1 MMSHGNPHSA
11 TSLTAT
17 NGKLVE
23 GSKEQI
29 HLANATG
36 PLLPVR
42 INGGSSIKEK
52 QSLVKKLGTSS
63 TAFIGPVCR
72 PPKPVQRPPKP
83 KKVKRLP
90 KNNIEETLS
99 EFYKELEEI
108 EPSDYPDGL
117 NPVDITHNPPTVKYG
132 PSASHD
138 WNKPNH
144 MTRPHWHDN
153 EPYQPR
159 RPITSGPNYGPDSY
173 GPYFQSCEN
182 HWQPPPPF
190 HCQPYPMFHRPPHS
204 LPPPPPIPGLPPPPP
219 AGHQYHPKEDCSQKV
234 PPSHRFPA
242 PDGYSKSFDLGVHGF
257 PSHNSNRDGGS
268 YGWHGDR
275 IGQQSFPQ
283 HGSSEWQQRFDRGPV
298 PRQQENNHQQ
308 PEDTTSN
315 YDPSLVLILM
325 RGAPG
330 SGKSTRA
337 RELLSTGS
345 NGLVL
350 STDDYFSQENGYLY
364 DPGLLGE
371 AHNWNQIRV
380 GMFLK
385 DSWRFAGPIFN
396 VDCVSSPSS
405 VLTSIQFPHSLCL
418 AEPDSEMSFSVLHM
432 KGCHPVIEPS
442 ADHSGS
448 HVKWHV
454 SSLSPVGPIVQ
465 SKQPVEH
472 HGVVLVYK
480 ERTGSNSYSF
490 HLPGHQQLL
499 RHQGHLERGSL
510 LKRSYLKV
518 EKPPTCKLDERRY
531 RLTSEPE
538 EISALRKR
546 SYSTS
551 EEETRKK
558 KPRWEDVSDGVRTEL
573 SPKQLMQVAKSL
585 GKEWKQVSIICLGLT
600 LKHVEDIQASEDDV
614 LMQRFKVLERW
625 KADRPKGQAT
635 AVHLLHCLQELDDLP
650 NEVSQTL
657 QDMMDSK
664 DDK

>member
-1 MMSHGNPHSA
+1 DDDIPAQDPKDKLTEVGNTNGSDNAGTSAEESSNEEEDDEDSGEESDSSVEKEDESEEPEEEGLNNESDPVVNTEISLSKDTPLIVCCEKCKGVQQSHGNDVVTPRKISKGRLQVQLEGEG
-11 TSLTAT
+11 TYECSVT
-17 NGKLVE
+17 GLVFE
-23 GSKEQI
+23 
-29 HLANATG
+29 
-36 PLLPVR
+36 V
-42 INGGSSIKEK
+42 
-52 QSLVKKLGTSS
+52 
-63 TAFIGPVCR
+63 
-72 PPKPVQRPPKP
+72 
-83 KKVKRLP
+83 
-90 KNNIEETLS
+90 S
-99 EFYKELEEI
+99 E
-108 EPSDYPDGL
+108 
-117 NPVDITHNPPTVKYG
+117 
-132 PSASHD
+132 
-138 WNKPNH
+138 
-144 MTRPHWHDN
+144 R
-153 EPYQPR
+153 
-159 RPITSGPNYGPDSY
+159 
-173 GPYFQSCEN
+173 
-182 HWQPPPPF
+182 
-190 HCQPYPMFHRPPHS
+190 
-204 LPPPPPIPGLPPPPP
+204 
-219 AGHQYHPKEDCSQKV
+219 
-234 PPSHRFPA
+234 
-242 PDGYSKSFDLGVHGF
+242 
-257 PSHNSNRDGGS
+257 
-268 YGWHGDR
+268 
-275 IGQQSFPQ
+275 
-283 HGSSEWQQRFDRGPV
+283 
-298 PRQQENNHQQ
+298 
-308 PEDTTSN
+308 
-315 YDPSLVLILM
+315 VLI
-325 RGAPG
+325 RY
-330 SGKSTRA
+330 S
-337 RELLSTGS
+337 
-345 NGLVL
+345 VL
-350 STDDYFSQENGYLY
+350 SWSKF
-364 DPGLLGE
+364 
-371 AHNWNQIRV
+371 

-396 VDCVSSPSS
+396 VDCVNSPSS

-490 HLPGHQQLL
+490 RIYLATNSSSDIKDIWKEV
-499 RHQGHLERGSL
+499 RCS
-510 LKRSYLKV
+510 KRSYLKV

-538 EISALRKR
+538 GDISPADLQFTLAVTKLKGYFEAFFEQPPPFKLSLVETETDQSVWSATIREGDCVDNAEEKSRKQIKARKR